1 MDGTDAAG
9 AITAIV
15 CTGGV
20 SSRSESGADASIGDS
35 LPAHDLVI
43 AADSGL
49 HLAHELGLAVDVAV
63 GDFDSASPAA
73 VASAERT
80 GVVVERHP
88 ADKDRTDLELALD
101 AAVGRGATH
110 LVVVG
115 IDGGRPD
122 HELANLLLLGSHKYR
137 SVAIETLSPSAR
149 AVVVTGSAT
158 LPGTVGDLVSLL
170 PLGGGA
176 RGVRTSGLE
185 FALAGDNLE
194 PGTTRG
200 VSNII
205 ESAPAT
211 VSVTGGTLL
220 AVLPHEVS

>member
-20 SSRSESGADASIGDS
+20 ASRSESDAEASIGDR
-35 LPAHDLVI
+35 LPGHDLVI

-49 HLAHELGLAVDVAV
+49 HLAYELRLAVDVAV

-73 VASAERT
+73 VASAERA
-80 GVVVERHP
+80 GAAVERHP
-88 ADKDRTDLELALD
+88 ADKDATDLELALD
-101 AAVGRGATH
+101 AAVRRGATH
-110 LVVVG
+110 VVVVG

-122 HELANLLLLGSHKYR
+122 HELANLLLLGAGKYG
-137 SVAIETLSPSAR
+137 SVAIEALSPSAR
-149 AVVVTGSAT
+149 VVVVTGSAT
-158 LPGTVGDLVSLL
+158 LPGTAGDLVSLL
-170 PLGGGA
+170 PVGGAA
-176 RGVRTSGLE
+176 RGVRTSGLR
-185 FALAGDNLE
+185 FALAGDDLE

-200 VSNII
+200 VSNVI

-211 VSVTGGTLL
+211 VSVVGGTLL
-220 AVLPHEVS
+220 AVLPTGPT